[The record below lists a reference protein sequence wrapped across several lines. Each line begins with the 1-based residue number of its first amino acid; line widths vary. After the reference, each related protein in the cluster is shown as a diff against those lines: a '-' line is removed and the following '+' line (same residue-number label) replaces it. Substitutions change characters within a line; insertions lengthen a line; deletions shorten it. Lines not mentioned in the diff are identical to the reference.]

1 MIPKPVLKKLIDI
14 RFKGAEILFKNQR
27 YQAAIYISGYSIEIA
42 LKLKICR
49 LFSFKMG
56 FPETKA
62 EFSAYKPPSSKR
74 GIAIV
79 VKGLKDIRHHRL
91 KELIFYSGVER
102 RVIQTRLNEWNL
114 IAGWDPNMR
123 YDNRKIQ
130 KSDAQAWLSSVQ
142 ILINTFFI

>member
-1 MIPKPVLKKLIDI
+1 MISKPVLKKLIDI
-14 RFKGAEILFKNQR
+14 RLKDAEVLFKNQR
-27 YQAAIYISGYSIEIA
+27 YQAAMYISGYAIEIA

-62 EFSAYKPPSSKR
+62 EFSTYRPQTSKR

-79 VKGLKDIRHHRL
+79 VRGLKDIRHHRL

-102 RVIQTRLNEWNL
+102 KVKQTRINEWNL
-114 IAGWDPNMR
+114 IAEWDPNMR
-123 YDNRKIQ
+123 YENRKIR
-130 KSDAQAWLSSVQ
+130 KSDAQTWLSSVR
-142 ILINTFFI
+142 ILINTFF